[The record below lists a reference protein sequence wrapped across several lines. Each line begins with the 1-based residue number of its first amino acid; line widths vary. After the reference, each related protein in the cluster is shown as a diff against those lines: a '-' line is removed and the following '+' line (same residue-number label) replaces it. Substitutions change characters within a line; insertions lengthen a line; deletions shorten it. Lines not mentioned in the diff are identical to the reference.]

1 MCGTRKEMCNYNM
14 SFASDCNLYADHL
27 LQSASLTT
35 LQILSIIFIQVS
47 RNIAYKFGFSMEA
60 KEIGNTCGKSY
71 CWTEFKAWCEL
82 SMQLWIIRG
91 AILTRICEISLQQA
105 SKTTRGPRHV
115 LWQTDTRSSSVV
127 TPLKPVTR

>member
-1 MCGTRKEMCNYNM
+1 M
-14 SFASDCNLYADHL
+14 SIAFRSQISPANLYANHL

-35 LQILSIIFIQVS
+35 LQILSITFRYIRALHTNEFTQ
-47 RNIAYKFGFSMEA
+47 FSII
-60 KEIGNTCGKSY
+60 EIGNTCGKKGLIVQKRSVR
-71 CWTEFKAWCEL
+71 
-82 SMQLWIIRG
+82 IIQH
-91 AILTRICEISLQQA
+91 AIMYGSISAIIKLTRICEISLQQA